1 MVLRCEVARAGVGG
15 GVAVRPYLALGRLMR
30 GVGDEVVLLRGG
42 VPNNVAQLVVVVLIR
57 RELLGLDVYL
67 GALLVEG
74 NVVNV
79 RVGRLVGT
87 GMDSAEGWLL
97 EVVWVLEPK
106 PSQGSVGGPSID
118 GEDGGGMEWGFNLR
132 SAMATAVPGCP
143 ETASRAIADQ
153 GKPETARSAAPA
165 GWGC

>member
-1 MVLRCEVARAGVGG
+1 
-15 GVAVRPYLALGRLMR
+15 MR

-42 VPNNVAQLVVVVLIR
+42 VPNNVAQLVVVLIR

-74 NVVNV
+74 DVVNV

-97 EVVWVLEPK
+97 ELVWVLGPK
-106 PSQGSVGGPSID
+106 SSQRSVGGPSTD
-118 GEDGGGMEWGFNLR
+118 DGGDGGVMEWGFNLR
-132 SAMATAVPGCP
+132 SAMATAVSGCP

-153 GKPETARSAAPA
+153 GKPETARSAALA

>member
-15 GVAVRPYLALGRLMR
+15 RIAVRLYLALGRLMR

-42 VPNNVAQLVVVVLIR
+42 VPNNVAQLVVVLIR

-106 PSQGSVGGPSID
+106 SSQGSVGGP
-118 GEDGGGMEWGFNLR
+118 
-132 SAMATAVPGCP
+132 
-143 ETASRAIADQ
+143 
-153 GKPETARSAAPA
+153 
-165 GWGC
+165 